1 MPTFGL
7 QPPSLL
13 QTILEDIGVAVV
25 VVDRQEK
32 VVFANNTALQMFD
45 ATDTVSGAHFGDL
58 RQRFRFEDLSG
69 NEIPFADSAIC
80 RALRGE
86 RVEAEESRVKKAN
99 GETKWLITWTY
110 RFCVMGLDGVIAL
123 VIDQTTDVELRRIA
137 MQMQKMETLGALAA
151 GLTHDFNNVLNT
163 ISTNVALAKGAGDY
177 PESLR
182 PRFEQ
187 ISSAVDKASGLIK
200 RLMEFSR
207 TQELH
212 VRSVRMNEVVDDVLK
227 LLQPL
232 LDNNVRLK
240 VDLAPNLPS
249 VRADASQIEQVLV
262 NLIVNA
268 LEATPDG
275 GKITV
280 TTRLAHGPATRA
292 TNNHQEVVQM
302 SVADTGTGIPVEIQS
317 AIFEPFFTTKP
328 EGTGLGL
335 SSAFGIIRQHDGK
348 IEVNSSPG
356 KGTIFT
362 VSLPV
367 DAPHPSTP
375 H

>member
-1 MPTFGL
+1 M
-7 QPPSLL
+7 
-13 QTILEDIGVAVV
+13 QTILEDVGVGVV
-25 VVDRQEK
+25 VVDRQQR
-32 VVFANNTALQMFD
+32 VVFANRTALQMFD
-45 ATDTVSGAHFGDL
+45 ATEAVNGAHFGEL
-58 RQRFRFEDLSG
+58 RQKFRFEDLSG
-69 NEIPFADSAIC
+69 NEIPLADSAIA
-80 RALRGE
+80 RALKGE
-86 RVEAEESRVKKAN
+86 RVEGEESRVKKAN
-99 GETKWLITWTY
+99 GEIMWLITWTY
-110 RFCVMGLDGVIAL
+110 KFCVMGLDGVVAL
-123 VIDQTTDVELRRIA
+123 VIDQTTEVELRRRA

-151 GLTHDFNNVLNT
+151 GLTHDLNNVLNT
-163 ISTNVALAKGAGDY
+163 ISTNVALAKGAEDY

-187 ISSAVDKASGLIK
+187 ISRAVDKASGLIK
-200 RLMEFSR
+200 RLIEFSR

-212 VRSVRMNEVVDDVLK
+212 LRSVEMNEVVDDTLK

-232 LDNNVRLK
+232 LGKDVSLA
-240 VDLAPNLPS
+240 VDLAPDLPF

-280 TTRLAHGPATRA
+280 STRLAHAPATQA
-292 TNNHQEVVQM
+292 TDNHQEIVQM

-367 DAPHPSTP
+367 DVQHPSTSQ
-375 H
+375 